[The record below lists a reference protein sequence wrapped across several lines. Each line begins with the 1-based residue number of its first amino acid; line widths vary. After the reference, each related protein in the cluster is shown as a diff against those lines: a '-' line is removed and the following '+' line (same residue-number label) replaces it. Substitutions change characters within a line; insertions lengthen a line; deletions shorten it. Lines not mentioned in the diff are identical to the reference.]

1 MERRVGFVTRTLALL
16 VDWILMAILSI
27 FGCLALGGL
36 VGGPIVAVHS
46 LDVLGDPEILSVVLR
61 AMLAGLLVSSFLYS
75 LMEGLV
81 GTSPGKWIF
90 GLRVGTEDGHV
101 ASIGT
106 CMIRWIMK
114 NGFSPILIMT
124 LFIESEVLNS
134 IGTYSGMLA
143 TAGCF
148 LVLGSRRQALHD
160 RIARTAVF
168 RKWDLRCRT
177 K

>member
-1 MERRVGFVTRTLALL
+1 
-16 VDWILMAILSI
+16 
-27 FGCLALGGL
+27 
-36 VGGPIVAVHS
+36 
-46 LDVLGDPEILSVVLR
+46 
-61 AMLAGLLVSSFLYS
+61 
-75 LMEGLV
+75 
-81 GTSPGKWIF
+81 
-90 GLRVGTEDGHV
+90 
-101 ASIGT
+101 
-106 CMIRWIMK
+106 MIRWIMK